1 MAHFA
6 RLNQFFSFLAVACL
20 ATFLSTLSAEV
31 VSAQAASQQAD
42 GIDGAQALASP
53 VAFVYVGSSPSGNT
67 YQIDGY
73 AVASTG
79 ELTPVPDSPFAANAL
94 GGIAVSGQHLFATN
108 TINIYSFSV
117 EADGSLQKVATVN
130 ARQYNGAACGGPS
143 PLFVSHS
150 GAILYDV
157 DNYGSQCANNTYQSF
172 TIESS
177 GELKYLGMT
186 SAASPVFNTPLSF
199 LGNNKF
205 GYSSSCYHYS
215 AGIYEFSRST
225 TGALTLSGN
234 AARTPTPAS
243 GNFYCTYLT
252 AADPTNHVA
261 ISVQQLSGSTWA
273 TVGSPQLATYTAG
286 ISGHLTTKSTFSNM
300 PHAAVQ
306 FVTDLKMSPTG
317 KLLAVAGSA
326 GLQVFH
332 FNGSDPITHYTARL
346 TTDSIDQMFWD
357 NANHLY
363 AISRSTNNLFVF
375 TITPYSAKQ
384 APGSPYTITVP
395 MNIAVLPKS

>member
-1 MAHFA
+1 
-6 RLNQFFSFLAVACL
+6 
-20 ATFLSTLSAEV
+20 
-31 VSAQAASQQAD
+31 
-42 GIDGAQALASP
+42 
-53 VAFVYVGSSPSGNT
+53 
-67 YQIDGY
+67 
-73 AVASTG
+73 
-79 ELTPVPDSPFAANAL
+79 
-94 GGIAVSGQHLFATN
+94 
-108 TINIYSFSV
+108 
-117 EADGSLQKVATVN
+117 
-130 ARQYNGAACGGPS
+130 
-143 PLFVSHS
+143 
-150 GAILYDV
+150 
-157 DNYGSQCANNTYQSF
+157 
-172 TIESS
+172 
-177 GELKYLGMT
+177 MT

-215 AGIYEFSRST
+215 AGIYEFFRSS
-225 TGALTLSGN
+225 TGTLTLSGN
-234 AARTPTPAS
+234 AARTPSPAS

-286 ISGHLTTKSTFSNM
+286 TSGHLTTKSTFSNM
-300 PHAAVQ
+300 PHTAVQ
-306 FVTDLKMSPTG
+306 FVTDLKMSPSG

-332 FNGSDPITHYTARL
+332 FNGSYPITHYTALL

-363 AISRSTNNLFVF
+363 AISRSTNKLFVF

-384 APGSPYTITVP
+384 APGSPYTITTP